1 MANKIKLDLAGL
13 TVPQKF
19 ALIRQVVIKLTGNA
33 NFPSPNPSLAALTA
47 LANELE
53 ASYLKQQTD
62 QQTSKT
68 STTALHTKETAANA
82 GLNSL
87 SNHVEEVSGG
97 NQEKIESSG
106 LDVRAPKTTTTSLDT
121 PTDLSVTAGDND
133 GELDLGWNPVAN
145 KSNYEV
151 QISDDPP
158 TADSW
163 KFAKTVTASKTTLT
177 GLGSGTKKWVRV
189 RTHGAKELVSPWS
202 DPAARRVP

>member
-97 NQEKIESSG
+97 IKEKIESAG
-106 LDVRAPKTTTTSLDT
+106 LEVRAPGTPTTSL
-121 PTDLSVTAGDND
+121 PAPQNLSVTAGDNE
-133 GELDLGWNPVAN
+133 GELDAACDPVA
-145 KSNYEV
+145 KSTSYEW
-151 QISDDPP
+151 QTSDDPP
-158 TADSW
+158 TNTSW
-163 KFAKTVTASKTTLT
+163 TYAKTTTKSSTTLT
-177 GLGSGTKKWVRV
+177 GLASGTKKWVRN
-189 RTHGAKELVSPWS
+189 RALGPNEIKSPWS
-202 DPAARRVP
+202 DPAAKRVP